1 MVFEDNKGE
10 VDEKKLILHANR
22 YNFYMY
28 KKQSFIKGGYYVE
41 VSGSDGNKFLWEG
54 VENNVVYIVIR
65 GFDFNVFDEDEERV
79 VRELLINNP
88 YLLMLMKISNGDWKN
103 QFEMMNMKVDE

>member
-1 MVFEDNKGE
+1 M
-10 VDEKKLILHANR
+10 
-22 YNFYMY
+22 
-28 KKQSFIKGGYYVE
+28 
-41 VSGSDGNKFLWEG
+41 SGSDGNKFLWE
-54 VENNVVYIVIR
+54 VVDNNVVYIVIR

-88 YLLMLMKISNGDWKN
+88 YLLMLMKLSPGDWKN